1 MLCPS
6 SSSSSNSTLTGAA
19 FIRSVFVTFLSILN
33 TMGKKTK
40 LGKTRL
46 DRFYRLAKEQGYVVG
61 LGVSTQN
68 A

>member
-1 MLCPS
+1 MAC
-6 SSSSSNSTLTGAA
+6 LTSLIKFFTSKQKSLQA
-19 FIRSVFVTFLSILN
+19 INI
-33 TMGKKTK
+33 MGKKTK